1 MRKAMDEAAGR
12 VVVVTGGGRGIGRAI
27 AVALARAGARVAV
40 TGRSA
45 DVLQQVCAEIGE
57 HGGQAAAFPGDIADA
72 VAVRNTFEQIR
83 ATLGL
88 VDILV
93 NNAGMTASVKFTD
106 MDDGLWERIMRVNAT
121 APYWC
126 CKAVVPHMIA
136 QRWGRIVN
144 IASIAALS
152 GLPYSVAYSASKHA
166 LLGLTRSLALELGRY
181 GITSNAICP
190 GWTDTDMLHNA
201 VANIVEKT
209 GRSESEARASVL
221 ALSKQPRVI
230 TPEEV
235 AAIALELVSAAGA
248 HRNGEA
254 IVVDGFER

>member
-1 MRKAMDEAAGR
+1 MGELDGKVA
-12 VVVVTGGGRGIGRAI
+12 VVTGGGRGIGRAI
-27 AVALARAGARVAV
+27 AVALAGAGARVAV
-40 TGRSA
+40 TGRNA
-45 DVLQQVCAEIGE
+45 DVLHEVCAEISAY
-57 HGGQAAAFPGDIADA
+57 GGAAAAFPGDVSDA
-72 VAVRNTFEQIR
+72 AAVRDTFAQIR
-83 ATLGL
+83 ATLGP

-106 MDDGLWERIMRVNAT
+106 MDDALWEQIMRVNAT
-121 APYWC
+121 GPYLC

-136 QRWGRIVN
+136 QKWGRIVN

-190 GWTDTDMLHNA
+190 GWTDTDMLRDA
-201 VANIVEKT
+201 VANIVAKT
-209 GRSESEARASVL
+209 GRSEDEARASVL

-230 TPEEV
+230 MPEEV
-235 AAIALELVSAAGA
+235 AEVVLELVSAAGA

-254 IVVDGFER
+254 IVLDGSEQ

>member
-1 MRKAMDEAAGR
+1 MDEIAGKVAA
-12 VVVVTGGGRGIGRAI
+12 VTGGGRGIGRAI
-27 AVALARAGARVAV
+27 AVALAGAGVRVAI

-45 DVLQQVCAEIGE
+45 DVLEQVCAEISA
-57 HGGQAAAFPGDIADA
+57 HGGEAAAFPGDVADA
-72 VAVRNTFEQIR
+72 AAVRNTFARIR
-83 ATLGL
+83 ATLGP

-106 MDDGLWERIMRVNAT
+106 MDDALWEQIMRVNAT
-121 APYWC
+121 GPYLC
-126 CKAVVPHMIA
+126 CKATVPHMIE
-136 QRWGRIVN
+136 QKWGRIIN

-209 GRSESEARASVL
+209 GRSEDEARASVL

-230 TPEEV
+230 APEEV
-235 AAIALELVSAAGA
+235 AKIALELVSRAGA
-248 HRNGEA
+248 NRNGEA
-254 IVVDGFER
+254 IVLDGTADEN

>member
-1 MRKAMDEAAGR
+1 MNEVAGK
-12 VVVVTGGGRGIGRAI
+12 VAVVTGGGRGIGRAI
-27 AVALARAGARVAV
+27 AVALAHASARVAV

-45 DVLQQVCAEIGE
+45 DVLHQTCAEISQ
-57 HGGQAAAFPGDIADA
+57 HGGEAAAFPGDIADA
-72 VAVRNTFEQIR
+72 GTVHNTFEQIR
-83 ATLGL
+83 STLGP

-106 MDDGLWERIMRVNAT
+106 MDDALWEQIMRVNAT
-121 APYWC
+121 GPYLC
-126 CKAVVPHMIA
+126 CKAVVPHMIE
-136 QRWGRIVN
+136 QKWGRIVN

-152 GLPYSVAYSASKHA
+152 GLPYSVSYSASKHA

-190 GWTDTDMLHNA
+190 GWTDTDMLHTA

-209 GRSESEARASVL
+209 GRTEDEARASVL

-235 AAIALELVSAAGA
+235 AAVTLELVSAAGA
-248 HRNGEA
+248 NRNGEA
-254 IVVDGFER
+254 IVLDGSEQERN